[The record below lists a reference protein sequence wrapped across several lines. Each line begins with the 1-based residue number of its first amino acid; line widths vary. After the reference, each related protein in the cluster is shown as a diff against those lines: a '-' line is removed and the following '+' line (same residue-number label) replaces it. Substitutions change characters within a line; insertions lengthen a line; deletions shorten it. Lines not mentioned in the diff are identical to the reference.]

1 MGVNIENIM
10 NEIKFDQKLIS
21 VFDTYNKYIN
31 YRFDY
36 LVRTSITHTPDELNH
51 NVDCTYWS

>member
-1 MGVNIENIM
+1 MGINIENII

-51 NVDCTYWS
+51 NVDCTYW

>member
-1 MGVNIENIM
+1 MGINIENII

-21 VFDTYNKYIN
+21 VFETYNKYIN

-36 LVRTSITHTPDELNH
+36 LVRTSITQTPDELNY
-51 NVDCTYWS
+51 NVNCAY